1 MSILIHILSFHI
13 NPTLTSTRKHFFSEL
28 LWREIFIIVE
38 RVLAVAVVSRL
49 PEVEIVRA
57 GLVRVILHQEVRL
70 TGLGAVVRGCELV
83 ILWLQQILPVLRV

>member
-1 MSILIHILSFHI
+1 M
-13 NPTLTSTRKHFFSEL
+13 

-70 TGLGAVVRGCELV
+70 TRLDSVVRGCELV
-83 ILWLQQILPVLRV
+83 ILWLQQIVPVLGV